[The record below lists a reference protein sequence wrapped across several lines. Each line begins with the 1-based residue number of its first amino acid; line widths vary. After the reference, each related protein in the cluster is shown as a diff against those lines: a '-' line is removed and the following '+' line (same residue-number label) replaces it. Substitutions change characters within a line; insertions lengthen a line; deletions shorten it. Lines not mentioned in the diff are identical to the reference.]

1 MYYICDYREIPR
13 IKRVRIEYFNEDED
27 IEVEDVWIK
36 DTVSYKAAMKNV
48 IRTINKILDSKFEI
62 RKYNG
67 KEYLVQNDVKL
78 NELESGWECEHNLC
92 SNLIALAKHVEDEII
107 QFELI

>member
-62 RKYNG
+62 REYNG

-78 NELESGWECEHNLC
+78 NELESGWECEHNFC
-92 SNLIALAKHVEDEII
+92 SNLIALAKHVEDEIV